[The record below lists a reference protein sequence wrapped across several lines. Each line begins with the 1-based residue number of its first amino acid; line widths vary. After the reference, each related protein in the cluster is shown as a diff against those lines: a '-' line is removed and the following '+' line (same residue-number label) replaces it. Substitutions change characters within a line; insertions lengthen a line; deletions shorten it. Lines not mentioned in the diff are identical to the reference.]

1 MSLDSL
7 SLALTQIQYLV
18 NSLSKKTFQQ
28 YRNRYY
34 SSPLTKLGTVLI
46 LNLFCFLSIE
56 ELVAIYGIEAER
68 HLLCCCLLAVD
79 FAGGS
84 GENSSSTS
92 IKSGNLTKEKDK
104 EVLQLLAEFFGPRI
118 TQPAFPSL
126 LNSAIEQPLRNNS
139 SRSAQQPLKNSPGF
153 IAQFCRLLRLT
164 RSQEVVLRIALLT
177 TCSNDVRPQSLLI
190 VRQKLGELLKNF
202 ADQDRNNAS
211 FEGGLQVK
219 LINILVAISQK

>member
-1 MSLDSL
+1 ME
-7 SLALTQIQYLV
+7 TIIIF
-18 NSLSKKTFQQ
+18 K
-28 YRNRYY
+28 
-34 SSPLTKLGTVLI
+34 
-46 LNLFCFLSIE
+46 CWFLSIE

-68 HLLCCCLLAVD
+68 HLLCCCLLVVD

-84 GENSSSTS
+84 GESSSTS

-104 EVLQLLAEFFGPRI
+104 EVLQLLTEFFGPRI

-126 LNSAIEQPLRNNS
+126 LNCAIEQPLRNSS

-164 RSQEVVLRIALLT
+164 RSQEVVLRIALLG
-177 TCSNDVRPQSLLI
+177 TCSSDVRPQALLI

-211 FEGGLQVK
+211 FEGGLQVEFISI
-219 LINILVAISQK
+219 LIAIFQIKIITFLTVLRRSHPQK